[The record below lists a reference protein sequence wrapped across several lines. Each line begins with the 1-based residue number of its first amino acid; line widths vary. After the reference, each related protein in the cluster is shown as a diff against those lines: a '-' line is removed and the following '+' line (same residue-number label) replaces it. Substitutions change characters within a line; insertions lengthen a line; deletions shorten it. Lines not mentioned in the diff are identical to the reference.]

1 MTLNDR
7 FKMSFRDNDEVKV
20 EGKTLLLEDVR
31 LTVLLFRFCLLHYFE
46 RKRKEHSFE

>member
-31 LTVLLFRFCLLHYFE
+31 LTVLLFRFCLHYFE
-46 RKRKEHSFE
+46 RKRKEHSF

>member
-31 LTVLLFRFCLLHYFE
+31 LTVLLLRFCLLHYFE
-46 RKRKEHSFE
+46 RKRKEHSF